1 VSDLEPFE
9 PDETVEGEE
18 VERSFPVRRR
28 PRGLGEAT
36 RRVPEGVPG
45 VRALPRPERNPQS
58 GEGRGGLR
66 QKCRADRAL
75 EPPVRRR
82 RQSLQRWT
90 NKQEEFRQ
98 EGLANA
104 KVVAASLAR
113 LEEAS

>member
-1 VSDLEPFE
+1 MPVDGYGQGGGKSAADMKSEQQAAIDNAPTITRCVCGWTYEGTALEGRE
-9 PDETVEGEE
+9 LAKGH
-18 VERSFPVRRR
+18 
-28 PRGLGEAT
+28 
-36 RRVPEGVPG
+36 RRVHHPEI
-45 VRALPRPERNPQS
+45 
-58 GEGRGGLR
+58 
-66 QKCRADRAL
+66 K
-75 EPPVRRR
+75 PVRRR